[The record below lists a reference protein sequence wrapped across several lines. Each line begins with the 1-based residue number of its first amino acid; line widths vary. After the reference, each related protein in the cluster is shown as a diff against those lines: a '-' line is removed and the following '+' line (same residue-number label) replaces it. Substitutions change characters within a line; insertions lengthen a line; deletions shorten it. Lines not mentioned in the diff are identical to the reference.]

1 MTSRSDPA
9 MRSDRGF
16 TLIEM
21 LVVIAIVALL
31 AAFALPRFSSA
42 EAKADLSST
51 ARILA
56 AGLRSTRSLAMAQGR
71 SEAFTVDI
79 AHRLFRAGTGAPQP
93 MTKTLDL
100 TLVTASRERLDAA
113 VGSIRFYADGS
124 STGGGISLRSDTRGA
139 LVLVDWLT
147 GRVSIVEVP
156 DAATR

>member
-1 MTSRSDPA
+1 

-42 EAKADLSST
+42 QAKADMTST

-71 SEAFTVDI
+71 SEAFTLDI
-79 AHRLFRAGTGAPQP
+79 AHRFYRAGTGAPQP

-100 TLVTASRERLDAA
+100 TLVTASQERLDAA

-139 LVLVDWLT
+139 LILVDWLT